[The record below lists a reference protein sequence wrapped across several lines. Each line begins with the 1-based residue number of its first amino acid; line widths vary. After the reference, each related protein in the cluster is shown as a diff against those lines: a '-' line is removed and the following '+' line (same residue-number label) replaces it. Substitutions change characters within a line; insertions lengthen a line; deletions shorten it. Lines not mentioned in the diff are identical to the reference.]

1 MQTNIFC
8 KRDDFGQDKRGLWS
22 RGRELSVS
30 FPAPP
35 SPFPGRRSRARV
47 LSGPAPLPALR
58 SAPHP
63 ARRSGTRGPRGS
75 PGLRSRGGDPE
86 RQPRG
91 RLLPTA
97 PEEALAEPPRSPG
110 PARAVPLLPAATCP
124 GAACLL
130 RPGFGIAVKTQ
141 ASKLSILIEIA
152 GLGTAGGCLYRFDFC
167 CSGKRIK
174 ND

>member
-1 MQTNIFC
+1 MISGRIKEGC
-8 KRDDFGQDKRGLWS
+8 GAGAGSSLPASPRLPHPS
-22 RGRELSVS
+22 RAVVPGPGCS
-30 FPAPP
+30 PARPP
-35 SPFPGRRSRARV
+35 SR
-47 LSGPAPLPALR
+47 L